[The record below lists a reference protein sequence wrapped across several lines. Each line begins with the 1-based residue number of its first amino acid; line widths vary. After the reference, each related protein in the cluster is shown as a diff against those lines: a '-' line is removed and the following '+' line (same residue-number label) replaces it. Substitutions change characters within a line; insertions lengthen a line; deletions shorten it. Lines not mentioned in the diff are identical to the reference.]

1 MRLTRA
7 VRVGGAAVLVGAT
20 LAGCG
25 VTTTDVIDAGLP
37 ATGARRPGGDRKFE
51 VRLYFMS
58 PYGMTSSSREAGDKV
73 GPEDAIALLR
83 LGTNP
88 AEQARGFYSDLPR
101 MNGEIHVTTG
111 TRRVTIQM
119 PYNVLKLSPVARS
132 QLVCTAANAEASPK
146 DQIQSIKVDLSGGS
160 YVVSDLVCEGNN
172 AFPAAAVPSAQPGT
186 PSP

>member
-7 VRVGGAAVLVGAT
+7 VRVGGAAALVCAT

-25 VTTTDVIDAGLP
+25 VTSTDVIDAGQP

-58 PYGMTSSSREAGDKV
+58 PYGMSSSSREAGGRVD
-73 GPEDAIALLR
+73 PEDAIALLR
-83 LGTNP
+83 QGPNGP
-88 AEQARGFYSDLPR
+88 ERDRNFYSDLPK
-101 MNGEIHVTTG
+101 MNGDIHVTTG
-111 TRRVTIQM
+111 TRRVSIQM

-146 DQIQSIKVDLSGGS
+146 EPIQSIKVDLSGGS
-160 YVVSDLVCEGNN
+160 YVISDLVCEGNN
-172 AFPAAAVPSAQPGT
+172 AFPAAGVPTPPSGT